1 MASPE
6 RQRRV
11 ILSPKARQ
19 DFIDIL
25 RYTGATWGK
34 GQLHSYRDKIDD
46 ALQVIGHEPES
57 GHHRDDLPSTH
68 LAYLVGSHVIVYRTG
83 SGTVG
88 VVRILHQRMSLARH
102 V

>member
-1 MASPE
+1 MSSPE

-46 ALQVIGHEPES
+46 ALQAIGHEPES
-57 GHHRDDLPSTH
+57 GHHRDDLPSTPCC
-68 LAYLVGSHVIVYRTG
+68 LAGSRHRHRTG
-83 SGTVG
+83 SALSAHPPPAHEPGA
-88 VVRILHQRMSLARH
+88 ARLKS
-102 V
+102 